1 MPFGHPCRHSLWSA
15 SEALGDACMP
25 FRKGQP
31 VLCIKFEQNRSKAD
45 YIQHLYD
52 RATQRPPNDLRA
64 PTLALAVGRP
74 GRDTL
79 LAHLHKYGIFVV
91 VALGIDNLFG
101 CPSGTLWSIRI
112 QILCCPSGSQ
122 PMARFNT
129 EGGP

>member
-52 RATQRPPNDLRA
+52 LFENP
-64 PTLALAVGRP
+64 VGRP

-101 CPSGTLWSIRI
+101 LKLIVTLISNSMIHFSIQCMKI
-112 QILCCPSGSQ
+112 KVYV
-122 PMARFNT
+122 
-129 EGGP
+129 EKK